1 MVKYALVR
9 HPNNGIALGINHDVE
24 SQEEIIPDIEE
35 IYIEERYIEE
45 KTIFGIVLTLSLVA
59 VIVAYGT

>member
-9 HPNNGIALGINHDVE
+9 HPNNGIALGINRDVE
-24 SQEEIIPDIEE
+24 SQEEIPDIEE

-45 KTIFGIVLTLSLVA
+45 KTILGIVLTLSLIA
-59 VIVAYGT
+59 VIVAYGS

>member
-9 HPNNGIALGINHDVE
+9 HPNNGIALGINRDVE
-24 SQEEIIPDIEE
+24 SQEEIIPH
-35 IYIEERYIEE
+35 IEERYIEE